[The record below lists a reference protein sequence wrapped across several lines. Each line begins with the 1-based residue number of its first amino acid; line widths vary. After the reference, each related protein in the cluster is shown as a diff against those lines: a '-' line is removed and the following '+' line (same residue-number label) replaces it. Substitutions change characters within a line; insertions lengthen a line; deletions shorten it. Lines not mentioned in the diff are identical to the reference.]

1 MGSNG
6 TGRCTACRAGA
17 VRHLEDEARGLLSRL
32 ARVKS
37 FALHETMVPAAAV
50 SVQAQAAIEY
60 TLARGRRELR
70 DAIHAYIRWL
80 RSTEADGLP
89 ISELHRRFA
98 LLRLR
103 FNVVLNHFDLF
114 AIVMTQRSEHDTG
127 VWLSG
132 LDVAATDALRLPNTD
147 FIGPP
152 VICYL
157 DRGLGAAIRRAKTRL
172 PGGGENPVA
181 IIRLPRERMIGSG
194 VASSLVHEVGHQ
206 AAALLDLITPLRVV
220 LDGLGRTRSAD
231 AASWQLWSRWISEIV
246 ADFWAVGQ
254 LGIAATS
261 GLMGVLSLPRPF
273 VFRAVHDDPHPTPW
287 IRARLSCAMGAA
299 LYPDP
304 QWAKLSAMWAS
315 FYPPNDLDERTRR
328 VFDGLER
335 TMPAFVSVLLNHR
348 ARKLNGI
355 SLAEAMPVAERK
367 PSSLRALLARWRPSL
382 DGIRAA
388 PPSLAFAVIG
398 QARADRAISTREESR
413 LLAELLTGWALRS
426 TIDASVA
433 YSARFDSSL
442 TRSAAPAAP
451 KTNRS
456 ALASSV
462 A

>member
-6 TGRCTACRAGA
+6 AGRCTVCRTGA
-17 VRHLEDEARGLLSRL
+17 IRLLEDEARALLSRL

-50 SVQAQAAIEY
+50 SIQAQAAIEY

-80 RSTEADGLP
+80 RSDEAASSAL
-89 ISELHRRFA
+89 SELHRRFA

-103 FNVVLNHFDLF
+103 FNVVLGHFDLF
-114 AIVMTQRSEHDTG
+114 AIVMTQRSEHETG

-132 LDVAATDALRLPNTD
+132 LDVAATDALRLPNNA

-206 AAALLDLITPLRVV
+206 AAALLDLVTPLRVV

-254 LGIAATS
+254 LGIAATL

-273 VFRAVHDDPHPTPW
+273 VFRAAHDDPHPTPW
-287 IRARLSCAMGAA
+287 IRVRLSCAMGAA

-304 QWAKLSAMWAS
+304 QWARLSATWAS

-328 VFDGLER
+328 TFEGLER

-348 ARKLNGI
+348 ARKLNGV
-355 SLAEAMPVAERK
+355 SLAESMPVAERK
-367 PSSLRALLARWRPSL
+367 PSSLRALLEKWRPSL

-388 PPSLAFAVIG
+388 APSLAFAVIG

-433 YSARFDSSL
+433 YSARFDASL
-442 TRSAAPAAP
+442 TRPAAPAA
-451 KTNRS
+451 TTINRS

>member
-1 MGSNG
+1 M
-6 TGRCTACRAGA
+6 
-17 VRHLEDEARGLLSRL
+17 LEDEAHALLSRL

-60 TLARGRRELR
+60 TLATGRRNLR
-70 DAIHAYIRWL
+70 DAIHQYLSWL
-80 RSTEADGLP
+80 RGVEARATTVAD
-89 ISELHRRFA
+89 LHRRFA

-103 FNVVLNHFDLF
+103 FNVVLAQFDLF

-132 LDVAATDALRLPNTD
+132 LDVAATDALTLPGNA
-147 FIGPP
+147 FVGPP

-181 IIRLPRERMIGSG
+181 IVRLPRERMIGSG

-206 AAALLDLITPLRVV
+206 AAALLDLVTPLRVM
-220 LDGLGRTRSAD
+220 LDALRRSRTAEAQAWR
-231 AASWQLWSRWISEIV
+231 LWSQWISEIV

-254 LGIAATS
+254 LGVAATL
-261 GLMGVLSLPRPF
+261 GLMGVLTLPRPF
-273 VFRAVHDDPHPTPW
+273 VFRTSSDDPHPTPW
-287 IRARLSCAMGAA
+287 MRVRLSCAMGAA

-304 QWAKLSAMWAS
+304 QWARLSALWAS
-315 FYPPNDLDERTRR
+315 FYPLDRIDAATRAT
-328 VFDGLER
+328 FSQLER
-335 TMPAFVSVLLNHR
+335 TMPAFVPVLLNHR
-348 ARKLNGI
+348 VRRLAGR
-355 SLAEAMPVAERK
+355 SLAEVMPVDARK
-367 PSSLRALLARWRPSL
+367 PTRLRELLQTWRPSL
-382 DGIRAA
+382 RGLRAA

-398 QARADRAISTREESR
+398 QARADRAMSTAEESR

-426 TIDASVA
+426 TIDTSLACA
-433 YSARFDSSL
+433 ARPARSL
-442 TRSAAPAAP
+442 TRENVTAAVP
-451 KTNRS
+451 TNRP